1 MSAIAALG
9 FGVLGAVVGWFA
21 GVLAV
26 LVPEGAWANPAAFYR
41 EAARER
47 KMEHTLGALL
57 GAASFAAAWVLRESG
72 SDAVVTVLLLPLLIS
87 ILLIDLRHHLVYPVM
102 TLVAFALG
110 LALNPWG
117 GESTFVG
124 SLVGG
129 GLAALGFFL
138 FFLLGI
144 LLFRVHALGFGDV
157 LLAGMIGST
166 VGVTWMPRAL
176 FLGTSIATLAA
187 VGLLV
192 SRRKGL
198 RDYIPFGSG
207 MCLGAIIVLL
217 LRS

>member
-1 MSAIAALG
+1 MIGALAL
-9 FGVLGAVVGWFA
+9 GVLGAVVGWLA

-26 LVPEGAWANPAAFYR
+26 LVPEGTWADPAAFYR
-41 EAARER
+41 EATRER
-47 KMEHTLGALL
+47 RMEQTVGALL
-57 GAASFAAAWVLRESG
+57 GGASFAGAWVLRESRA
-72 SDAVVTVLLLPLLIS
+72 DALVTVLLLPLLIS
-87 ILLIDLRHHLVYPVM
+87 ILLIDLRRHLVYPVM
-102 TLVAFALG
+102 TLAAFALG
-110 LALNPWG
+110 LALNPFG
-117 GESTFVG
+117 GESTFLS
-124 SLVGG
+124 SLVGAA
-129 GLAALGFFL
+129 LAAFGFFQ

-157 LLAGMIGST
+157 LLAGMIGGI
-166 VGVTWMPRAL
+166 VGLACVPRAL

-192 SRRKGL
+192 FRRKGL

>member
-1 MSAIAALG
+1 MIGALAL
-9 FGVLGAVVGWFA
+9 GVLGAVVGWLA

-26 LVPEGAWANPAAFYR
+26 LVPEGTWADPAAFYL
-41 EAARER
+41 EATRER
-47 KMEHTLGALL
+47 RMEQTVGALL
-57 GAASFAAAWVLRESG
+57 GGASFAAAWVLRESRA
-72 SDAVVTVLLLPLLIS
+72 DALVTVLLLPLLIS

-110 LALNPWG
+110 LALNPLG
-117 GESTFVG
+117 GESTFLG

-129 GLAALGFFL
+129 GLAAFGFLL

-157 LLAGMIGST
+157 LLAGMIGSV
-166 VGVTWMPRAL
+166 VGVAWMPRAL

-187 VGLLV
+187 VCLLV
-192 SRRKGL
+192 FRRKGL